1 MKRPSDFLVELESS
15 VLKPLV
21 RVTKDVA
28 DGRLSYLHGIF
39 FANKHTYFFLC
50 SLRMILLVAAD
61 LLNVTEMETLGHL
74 EETLVTIRVTD
85 IAVEQHTEN

>member
-1 MKRPSDFLVELESS
+1 
-15 VLKPLV
+15 
-21 RVTKDVA
+21 
-28 DGRLSYLHGIF
+28 
-39 FANKHTYFFLC
+39 
-50 SLRMILLVAAD
+50 MILLVAAD